1 MKVDIKKLPKSEV
14 QLTITVPY
22 DIYQKWEK
30 KALEDLGNHIK
41 VDGFRAGSIPED
53 IIRQNVT
60 EEVLKGSTL
69 DYLLQQTYA
78 EAIQKND
85 IHVIARPKVDIKTD
99 IKKEGDDFVYE
110 AVVAVM
116 PEIKMGDYKKI
127 KITREEAKVEPKKI
141 EETMQLVMDRFAEW
155 ENIDRKAKKGD
166 RGELEFEGFDEE
178 GKAIPNTASKNHPVV
193 LGEGVMV
200 PGFEDAVMGMGVGEK
215 KEFDVT
221 FPKDYHAQ
229 PMQGKKV
236 KFKLSLTRLEEK
248 KEQKMDDAM
257 VEKIT
262 GEKQNVAD
270 FKKRVEEDL
279 KVEVEKKNKQEFE
292 NKVVTEIL
300 KITKVDVPETLIDQE
315 IEGMLGEQKQRV
327 QQQGMEWDKYL
338 EHIKKTEDDFKKDMK
353 NPAEER
359 IKARLGVQEVIK
371 EAKIEV
377 SDKEVEE
384 KMEEMLKKY
393 PEDQQK
399 QAREQF
405 EKDDKAAAYLRNE
418 ISADKLFEMFTK

>member
-1 MKVDIKKLPKSEV
+1 
-14 QLTITVPY
+14 
-22 DIYQKWEK
+22 
-30 KALEDLGNHIK
+30 
-41 VDGFRAGSIPED
+41 
-53 IIRQNVT
+53 
-60 EEVLKGSTL
+60 
-69 DYLLQQTYA
+69 
-78 EAIQKND
+78 
-85 IHVIARPKVDIKTD
+85 
-99 IKKEGDDFVYE
+99 
-110 AVVAVM
+110 
-116 PEIKMGDYKKI
+116 
-127 KITREEAKVEPKKI
+127 
-141 EETMQLVMDRFAEW
+141 
-155 ENIDRKAKKGD
+155 
-166 RGELEFEGFDEE
+166 
-178 GKAIPNTASKNHPVV
+178 
-193 LGEGVMV
+193 
-200 PGFEDAVMGMGVGEK
+200 
-215 KEFDVT
+215 
-221 FPKDYHAQ
+221 
-229 PMQGKKV
+229 MQGKKV